1 MYGIVV
7 DMHPTIEK
15 ALSVLKDHIQLKQ
28 DMKEDYKED
37 NPNPDKDNDVYKA
50 YIRLLTTEIL
60 LGNSILKRSNLD
72 QIKRLQTINREAML
86 VWMEIVE
93 ENDTEG
99 KYLVLANHFKD
110 DNDFNET
117 LINIL
122 VEISFLV

>member
-99 KYLVLANHFKD
+99 KYLVLANDFKD

-122 VEISFLV
+122 VKISFLV